1 MPAASTTQSSPS
13 MKTGSPKARAVELP
27 SRMGR
32 PTEAEARIKK
42 DQLLGVAQE
51 LFVRLGYSAV
61 SMRQVAEKA
70 EVSTRTLYNHYADKA
85 SLFAACL
92 DFGAA
97 GFPDLQISGG
107 ADLRTALRD
116 YAAKLVRTL
125 SQDGSFQLGMLIYR
139 EGGDFPELLR
149 ASEANYERYLVGPL
163 ARSLLA
169 AGLPAS
175 RAEQSARLFI
185 IMALSEW
192 QRRVIYQRPALTD
205 SEIDRHARFAVDVFL
220 DGVKMVG

>member
-1 MPAASTTQSSPS
+1 
-13 MKTGSPKARAVELP
+13 
-27 SRMGR
+27 MGR

-61 SMRQVAEKA
+61 SMRLVAEKA
-70 EVSTRTLYNHYADKA
+70 QVSTRTLYNHYADKA

-97 GFPDLQISGG
+97 GFPELQIRGG

-116 YAAKLVRTL
+116 YAGKLVRTL

-149 ASEANYERYLVGPL
+149 ASEANYEQYLVGPL
-163 ARSLLA
+163 ARSLHA

-175 RAEQSARLFI
+175 RAEQSARMFI

-192 QRRVIYQRPALTD
+192 QRRVIYQRPASTD
-205 SEIDRHARFAVDVFL
+205 SEIDRHARFAVDIFL
-220 DGVKMVG
+220 DGVKMAG

>member
-1 MPAASTTQSSPS
+1 RFGNVPSTRDSAYGLDCPQYALPLASRARGTEPGRTQHPSPACPTPLVKLQNQSIGRVGKIGSSARICMPAASTTQSSPS
-13 MKTGSPKARAVELP
+13 MKTGSPKAHAVELP

-70 EVSTRTLYNHYADKA
+70 QVSTRTLYNHYADKA

-149 ASEANYERYLVGPL
+149 ASEANYER
-163 ARSLLA
+163 
-169 AGLPAS
+169 
-175 RAEQSARLFI
+175 
-185 IMALSEW
+185 
-192 QRRVIYQRPALTD
+192 
-205 SEIDRHARFAVDVFL
+205 
-220 DGVKMVG
+220 

>member
-1 MPAASTTQSSPS
+1 
-13 MKTGSPKARAVELP
+13 
-27 SRMGR
+27 
-32 PTEAEARIKK
+32 
-42 DQLLGVAQE
+42 
-51 LFVRLGYSAV
+51 
-61 SMRQVAEKA
+61 
-70 EVSTRTLYNHYADKA
+70 
-85 SLFAACL
+85 
-92 DFGAA
+92 
-97 GFPDLQISGG
+97 
-107 ADLRTALRD
+107 
-116 YAAKLVRTL
+116 
-125 SQDGSFQLGMLIYR
+125 MLIYR

-169 AGLPAS
+169 AGLPAG

-185 IMALSEW
+185 MMALSEW